1 MEYQHQH
8 IHDKNPGFPTIS
20 TNEVTIM
27 SREGRD
33 LGDLI
38 GGSDRKILSTGN
50 NEIDKKLADGLPLES
65 LTLIE
70 GENDTGK
77 SVMTQQIIWGAMKGG
92 LNVELFSSENTAK
105 SFLTQM
111 ESMSLDI
118 SDYYAWGYLKIF
130 PMHTIGFDWGEDEM
144 NGILKRIIAKIESS
158 KAEVIVID
166 SLTLLTESTSQND
179 LLSFL
184 SNCKNLVDH
193 GKTILVTLHTYAFEE
208 DTLVRIRSIC
218 DAHLFMKKALVGDKY
233 VMVMEVIK
241 VRGARKTTGNV
252 ISFEVHPGYGMKIIP
267 MSTARV

>member
-1 MEYQHQH
+1 MYE
-8 IHDKNPGFPTIS
+8 DGGELSDLMGKN
-20 TNEVTIM
+20 E
-27 SREGRD
+27 
-33 LGDLI
+33 
-38 GGSDRKILSTGN
+38 RKILSTGN
-50 NEIDKKLADGLPLES
+50 NEIDKKLAEGLPLES

-92 LNVELFSSENTAK
+92 FNVELFTSENTAK
-105 SFLTQM
+105 SFLSQM

-118 SDYYAWGYLKIF
+118 SDYFAWGYLKIF
-130 PMHTIGFDWGEDEM
+130 PMHTIGFEWSKDEM
-144 NGILKRIIAKIESS
+144 SGILKRIISKIRNS
-158 KAEVIVID
+158 KAEVIIID

-184 SNCKNLVDH
+184 SNCKTLVDQ

-252 ISFEVHPGYGMKIIP
+252 VSFEVHPGYGMKIIP